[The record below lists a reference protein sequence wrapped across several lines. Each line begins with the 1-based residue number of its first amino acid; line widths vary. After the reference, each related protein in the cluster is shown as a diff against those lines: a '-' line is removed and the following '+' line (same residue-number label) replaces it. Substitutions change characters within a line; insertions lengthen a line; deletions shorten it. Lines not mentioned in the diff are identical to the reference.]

1 MRPGACTLDEG
12 GVGRVSVLDLRS
24 FRDGL
29 SLRGVPERLPTVL
42 MNALIAGFAIM
53 AVLGLVELAITQRV
67 GALLQPVAATLL
79 IVWAIVMR
87 RSGVPRPEL
96 LLAVAVTLSFAY
108 LVAAAI
114 DPVSADVTDT
124 SPIAIIVAAGV
135 IALAVGGRMSVAVG
149 LYALVIA
156 ALATIVVQADLGAEG
171 IEIAVDAGNAFIVM
185 AVAFAM
191 VRSIRSAVDDGL
203 ARYRGLV
210 ESAPVAVVEVDLTA
224 FMEGH
229 ERISLGPMNS
239 TASAVLGFAD
249 GRTETSLARSNIPDE
264 FVALLEVAAAAPTGT
279 EVRTLANGRTFKIG
293 WRVDGASGR
302 VTLSGTDITA
312 QRRSEDELTGQVSA
326 RDRFIATVSHELR
339 TPLTGAMGLLEVVR
353 AGDIAEEERDEMID
367 LALMQVKDMA
377 DIVEDLLVAARAANG
392 MLTVNPSVTDV
403 SACARDVLS
412 VIPHHFSESIEPEAN
427 AWADP
432 VRVRQIVKNL
442 LTNAVRYGGPGRSI
456 AVRTDGRM
464 VVVEVSDDGPPL
476 AADFVARMFEPY
488 ERVAGSAAPE
498 SVGLGLTVAQTLARL
513 MGGDVTYHHDGRA
526 VFRLTLPVMLAAT
539 ASS

>member
-1 MRPGACTLDEG
+1 MSP
-12 GVGRVSVLDLRS
+12 VQSRS
-24 FRDGL
+24 FREGL
-29 SLRGVPERLPTVL
+29 RLRGEPERLPIVL
-42 MNALIAGFAIM
+42 TNALIAGFAIM
-53 AVLGLVELAITQRV
+53 AVLGLIEFAITQRI

-79 IVWAIVMR
+79 IGWALVMR
-87 RSGVPRPEL
+87 RRGVPRPEL
-96 LLAVAVTLSFAY
+96 LLAVAVTLSFGY

-114 DPVSADVTDT
+114 DPASADVTDT
-124 SPIAIIVAAGV
+124 SPIAIIVGAGV
-135 IALAVGGRMSVAVG
+135 IALAVGGRLSIAVG
-149 LYALVIA
+149 LYSLVIA
-156 ALATIVVQADLGAEG
+156 ALATIVVQVDLGAAS

-191 VRSIRSAVDDGL
+191 VRSIRSAVDDGF

-210 ESAPVAVVEVDLTA
+210 ESAPVAVVELDLAA
-224 FMEGH
+224 FMQGH
-229 ERISLGPMNS
+229 DRISLGPMNS

-249 GRTETSLARSNIPDE
+249 GRSETSLARSNIPDE

-279 EVRTLANGRTFKIG
+279 EVRTLADGRTFKIG

-339 TPLTGAMGLLEVVR
+339 TPLTGAMGMLEVVR
-353 AGDIAEEERDEMID
+353 AGDIADDERDEMID

-392 MLTVNPSVTDV
+392 MLTVNPSITDV

-412 VIPHHFSESIEPEAN
+412 VIPDAFSQSIEPEAK

-442 LTNAVRYGGPGRSI
+442 LTNAVRYGGSERSV
-456 AVRTDGRM
+456 AVRTEGRM

-476 AADFVARMFEPY
+476 AVEFVARMFEPY
-488 ERVAGSAAPE
+488 ERVGGSAAPE

-539 ASS
+539 AST